1 MDVRVAQRLRHH
13 GAPSAWRLTQHH
25 LHPDSEPKPKPE
37 PGPVWVGGAPLR
49 ARRGR
54 AGARRVQ
61 RRLRVP
67 GQTARETRSRWI
79 VGQHAMHTTRTLH
92 GGVMLGPSQPRRK
105 WVVHLSPDL
114 SHISV
119 AGHSRLCGRARARHG
134 GRREHKRPTAWELF
148 RRTDRMRTVQKR
160 ATRAS
165 RPFLFTPNLR
175 ERKTLHVTKDASRT
189 TWRRLQAE
197 VDRLG

>member
-1 MDVRVAQRLRHH
+1 MKKSGIRMNL
-13 GAPSAWRLTQHH
+13 P
-25 LHPDSEPKPKPE
+25 
-37 PGPVWVGGAPLR
+37 GGAPLR

-61 RRLRVP
+61 RRLRLP

-79 VGQHAMHTTRTLH
+79 VGQHAMHTIRTLH
-92 GGVMLGPSQPRRK
+92 GAVMLGPSQPRRK
-105 WVVHLSPDL
+105 WAVHLSPDL

-119 AGHSRLCGRARARHG
+119 PGHSRLCGRARARHG
-134 GRREHKRPTAWELF
+134 GRRQHKRPTAWELL
-148 RRTDRMRTVQKR
+148 RRTGRVRTVQQSNLW
-160 ATRAS
+160 S

-175 ERKTLHVTKDASRT
+175 KRKNCSTSHKKDASRR
-189 TWRRLQAE
+189 TWRRLQVR